1 VRQGDPLSPILFNFV
16 ADCLARMVRKAQ
28 RNDLICGL
36 ADNLIDKGVAI
47 LQYADDTIVFLKDN
61 MDNARNMKLLLYIYE
76 TMSGLK
82 INFIKSE
89 VLLINGD
96 DVKGLLY
103 ADLLNCQM
111 GNFPIRYLG
120 VPVSPGR
127 LHVRDWTPLLEKN
140 ERKLAMWKGSSL
152 SIAGRTTLI
161 NSSLSSSFIYHM
173 SIYLLPKTIVES
185 LDKQIRTFF

>member
-1 VRQGDPLSPILFNFV
+1 MQ
-16 ADCLARMVRKAQ
+16 
-28 RNDLICGL
+28 
-36 ADNLIDKGVAI
+36 
-47 LQYADDTIVFLKDN
+47 
-61 MDNARNMKLLLYIYE
+61 
-76 TMSGLK
+76 
-82 INFIKSE
+82 SE

-96 DVKGLLY
+96 DEKRLLY
-103 ADLLNCQM
+103 ADLFNCQM

-120 VPVSPGR
+120 VPVSPSR

-140 ERKLAMWKGSSL
+140 EKKLAMWKGSSL

-185 LDKQIRTFF
+185 LDKQRRTFFLARRRNKKKIPPCQMGCDMFKQKEGRAGG